1 MHVSSRLSTIDA
13 MSGCSPSGAA
23 TKYPTSG
30 CFDAASAVS
39 PFFLSPGRHWQEDI
53 PALTAEAASKHP
65 EVGYFVAAPLG
76 LHPLMASIVESRLE
90 TCMAH
95 LTTGAGKCDVCDG
108 TKFGC
113 KLVTGAASE

>member
-1 MHVSSRLSTIDA
+1 
-13 MSGCSPSGAA
+13 
-23 TKYPTSG
+23 
-30 CFDAASAVS
+30 
-39 PFFLSPGRHWQEDI
+39 
-53 PALTAEAASKHP
+53 
-65 EVGYFVAAPLG
+65 
-76 LHPLMASIVESRLE
+76 MASIVESRLE